1 MRVGKRLV
9 QLKEKHCARGQY
21 QIGSAGSFTSGTEKR
36 ARYLPNETR
45 RRRQSNVTHNG
56 TQIIDSDSRLRGD
69 ADALLEQMGDAAAEL
84 GTGLVPA
91 VAEMLQMGAP
101 LPLLLHRYRE
111 TLLEPVELPA
121 ILAAWNHAHRGE
133 VRELIQLDARL
144 ARDAIRKVWKFRNFS
159 EAWGFMARAA
169 LAAEALNHH
178 PEWRNVYNIV
188 DVTLTTHDLG
198 GLGPLDID
206 LARRMDTIAGPAAV
220 VADQGAPI
228 LSLCEARAAGRS

>member
-1 MRVGKRLV
+1 M
-9 QLKEKHCARGQY
+9 
-21 QIGSAGSFTSGTEKR
+21 T
-36 ARYLPNETR
+36 
-45 RRRQSNVTHNG
+45 
-56 TQIIDSDSRLRGD
+56 
-69 ADALLEQMGDAAAEL
+69 
-84 GTGLVPA
+84 
-91 VAEMLQMGAP
+91 
-101 LPLLLHRYRE
+101 PLLPEADRK
-111 TLLEPVELPA
+111 
-121 ILAAWNHAHRGE
+121 
-133 VRELIQLDARL
+133 IQLPPL
-144 ARDAIRKVWKFRNFS
+144 AETGWAAVPDRDAIRKVWKFRNFS